1 MAEPVGVDVACG
13 LVGVVS
19 FFFTLSS
26 LNLHERVAIDGH
38 YWESLIAEISPVTKK
53 IVTDNRYR

>member
-26 LNLHERVAIDGH
+26 LNLHERVAIAGH
-38 YWESLIAEISPVTKK
+38 Y
-53 IVTDNRYR
+53 